1 MGEFLD
7 TKGLAC
13 PLPVLKTRRALRNMP
28 SGKILTVEA
37 TDPASVI
44 DFTHFC
50 NTTDHEMAGQK
61 PTDFSLDR
69 EMAGQKPVELSL
81 CHSLNIAI
89 SSVTLK
95 TRFVLPSFRSTC
107 AQI

>member
-13 PLPVLKTRRALRNMP
+13 PLPVLKTRRTLRNMP
-28 SGKILTVEA
+28 SGEILTVEA

-50 NTTDHEMAGQK
+50 NTTGHEMGEHMEVDGVF
-61 PTDFSLDR
+61 TYIIR
-69 EMAGQKPVELSL
+69 RGG
-81 CHSLNIAI
+81 
-89 SSVTLK
+89 
-95 TRFVLPSFRSTC
+95 
-107 AQI
+107 

>member
-28 SGKILTVEA
+28 SGEILTVEA
-37 TDPASVI
+37 TDPASEI

-50 NTTDHEMAGQK
+50 NTTDHEM
-61 PTDFSLDR
+61 
-69 EMAGQKPVELSL
+69 VE
-81 CHSLNIAI
+81 HMEVDGVFTYVI
-89 SSVTLK
+89 
-95 TRFVLPSFRSTC
+95 RRGG
-107 AQI
+107 